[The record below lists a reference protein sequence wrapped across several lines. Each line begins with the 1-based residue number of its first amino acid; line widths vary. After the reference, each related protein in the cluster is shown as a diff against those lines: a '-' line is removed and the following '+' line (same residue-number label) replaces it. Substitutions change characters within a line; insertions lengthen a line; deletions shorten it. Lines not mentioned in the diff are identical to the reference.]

1 MKKVFFTLVLVSSI
15 LMSCGESES
24 EIKAKEETK
33 CRAEFT
39 KMLYEDQGTKS
50 VLGLAESPY
59 MGLGMEDDLKRF
71 YEYVNN
77 ETTSCADRKKALNDF
92 KEKIRLAGIEK
103 AKEITGV
110 K

>member
-1 MKKVFFTLVLVSSI
+1 MKNVFFTLVLLSGI
-15 LMSCGESES
+15 LMSCGENES
-24 EIKAKEETK
+24 ELKAKEETK

-39 KMLYEDQGTKS
+39 KMLYEDEGTKS

-92 KEKIRLAGIEK
+92 KEKIRVAGVEK

-110 K
+110 Q

>member
-1 MKKVFFTLVLVSSI
+1 MKNVFFTLVLLSGI

-24 EIKAKEETK
+24 ELKAKEETK

-39 KMLYEDQGTKS
+39 KMLYEDERIKS
-50 VLGLAESPY
+50 TLELAKSSY
-59 MGLGMEDDLKRF
+59 MDLGMEDDLNRF

-92 KEKIRLAGIEK
+92 KEKVRVATVAK
-103 AKEITGV
+103 AREITGV
-110 K
+110 Q